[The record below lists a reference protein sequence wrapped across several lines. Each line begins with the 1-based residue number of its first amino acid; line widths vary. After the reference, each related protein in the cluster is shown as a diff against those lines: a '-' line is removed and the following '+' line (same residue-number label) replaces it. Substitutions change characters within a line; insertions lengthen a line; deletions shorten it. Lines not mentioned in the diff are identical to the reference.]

1 VAAVSRRDGGPGGG
15 RAVHPRAVRVGLI
28 GPSLH
33 KDGVV
38 QIVVEPP
45 DAGGATGHESLPPTG
60 TDGTDGNDPIL
71 VDGVPTVARL
81 DRHGP
86 VHAVLTEGLDP
97 PERTRLLLLPAA
109 ESSGR
114 PRQAAGGIRREVV
127 VDGWRFEVEV
137 DSERR
142 AGLRERARRGH
153 EDAANDGPTE
163 VHAMIPGVVVSISV
177 VPGDAVVAG
186 QQVLVVEA
194 MKMQNEVRSPR
205 DGVVGRV
212 AVGERQT
219 IEVGDLLL
227 VLE

>member
-1 VAAVSRRDGGPGGG
+1 VAAVTDRDGTTGSD
-15 RAVHPRAVRVGLI
+15 RATDPRAVRVGLA

-33 KDGVV
+33 KDSGGP
-38 QIVVEPP
+38 IVVEPAGDD
-45 DAGGATGHESLPPTG
+45 DAVRV
-60 TDGTDGNDPIL
+60 DGTP
-71 VDGVPTVARL
+71 VVARL
-81 DRHGP
+81 DRHDP
-86 VHAVLTEGLDP
+86 MHAVLIEGVDP
-97 PERTRLLLLPAA
+97 PHLTRLLLLPADD
-109 ESSGR
+109 SGGR
-114 PRQAAGGIRREVV
+114 AAHATGVMREVI

-153 EDAANDGPTE
+153 EDAASDGPTE
-163 VHAMIPGVVVSISV
+163 VHAMIPGVVVSVSV

-205 DGVVGRV
+205 DGVVRRL
-212 AVGERQT
+212 AVGARQT

>member
-1 VAAVSRRDGGPGGG
+1 VAAVTRRDVPAGGG
-15 RAVHPRAVRVGLI
+15 STAGARAVRVGLS

-33 KDGVV
+33 KDGPGP
-38 QIVVEPP
+38 IVVEPSG
-45 DAGGATGHESLPPTG
+45 DDGAVLVGGAA
-60 TDGTDGNDPIL
+60 
-71 VDGVPTVARL
+71 TVARF

-86 VHAVLTEGLDP
+86 IHAVLTEGLDP
-97 PERTRLLLLPAA
+97 TERTRLLLLPADDP
-109 ESSGR
+109 SGQPAR
-114 PRQAAGGIRREVV
+114 ARGGVRRELV

-153 EDAANDGPTE
+153 EDAASDGPTE
-163 VHAMIPGVVVSISV
+163 VHAMIPGVVVAVSV
-177 VPGDAVVAG
+177 VAGDAVTAG

-212 AVGERQT
+212 AVGSRQT

>member
-1 VAAVSRRDGGPGGG
+1 MTDRDGTMRTD
-15 RAVHPRAVRVGLI
+15 RAPDPRAIRVGLA

-33 KDGVV
+33 KDSGGP
-38 QIVVEPP
+38 IVVEP
-45 DAGGATGHESLPPTG
+45 AGG
-60 TDGTDGNDPIL
+60 DGAIR
-71 VDGVPTVARL
+71 VDGIPIVARL
-81 DRHGP
+81 DRHESI
-86 VHAVLTEGLDP
+86 HTVLTEGVDP
-97 PERTRLLLLPAA
+97 PQRTSVLLLSADDSDGHTTR
-109 ESSGR
+109 SSG
-114 PRQAAGGIRREVV
+114 GVRREVI

-153 EDAANDGPTE
+153 EDAASDGPTE
-163 VHAMIPGVVVSISV
+163 VHAMIPGVVVSVSV

-205 DGVVGRV
+205 DGVVGRL
-212 AVGERQT
+212 AVGTRQT